1 MSNEDKR
8 DVSKWI
14 GVKCTSFEEMRD
26 YRARQWRDVPFY
38 ERLQAGWELSKMA
51 WKGDR
56 KTEDE
61 FRLQRSVANLQR
73 GGS

>member
-1 MSNEDKR
+1 
-8 DVSKWI
+8 
-14 GVKCTSFEEMRD
+14 MRD